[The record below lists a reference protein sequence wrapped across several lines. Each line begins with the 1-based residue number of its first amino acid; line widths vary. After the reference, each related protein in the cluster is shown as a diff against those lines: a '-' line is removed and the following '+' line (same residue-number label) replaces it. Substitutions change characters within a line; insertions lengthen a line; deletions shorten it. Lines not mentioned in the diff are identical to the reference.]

1 MNLYNKI
8 YDKCFYINLERSVSR
23 KEYMEKTLNENNII
37 FERITAIDGNSIKEN
52 IENPYNYYKK
62 YWNKYALGLNKTFLN
77 IMEKAKASNYDNI
90 LVFEDDIVFENNFNE
105 NLTNFFNQLP
115 NDWGVV
121 QLAVGSF
128 RKKKEIN
135 YINTNVVRVE
145 GTRGTFGM
153 LINKSFYTIIID
165 FIKSELM
172 PLDDIFIN
180 IQNKFKKSFAFYP
193 GLIRPLDGIKSEITG
208 IECNYS
214 IQFNYIYPELVKK
227 VIEEKNLN

>member
-1 MNLYNKI
+1 MNLYKKI

-90 LVFEDDIVFENNFNE
+90 LVFEDYIVFENNFNE

-128 RKKKEIN
+128 RKK
-135 YINTNVVRVE
+135 
-145 GTRGTFGM
+145 
-153 LINKSFYTIIID
+153 S
-165 FIKSELM
+165 S
-172 PLDDIFIN
+172 
-180 IQNKFKKSFAFYP
+180 SC
-193 GLIRPLDGIKSEITG
+193 IT
-208 IECNYS
+208 
-214 IQFNYIYPELVKK
+214 
-227 VIEEKNLN
+227 